1 MKRIE
6 MTGKRFGRL
15 VVTKFAYTKY
25 IKPRCARAMW
35 YCNCDCGNED
45 IIVEGYKL
53 RSGNTQSCGCLRL
66 DKLREAI
73 VVDLTNKKF
82 GKLTALYPVTD
93 TSKGRMKWFCKCD
106 CENTCIVDEYHLQ
119 SGNTQSCGCI
129 KSKGEEKI
137 QKILS
142 DLGIKFH
149 KEHTFQ
155 DCINPETGAKLKFDF
170 YLKDYNICIEYN
182 GIQHYQYREG
192 SYFSKEAVLGIQKRD
207 KIKQDYCRHNSI
219 PLIIIPYIDIDDID
233 DNYLLQK
240 IFSKGV

>member
-1 MKRIE
+1 MPE
-6 MTGKRFGRL
+6 VL
-15 VVTKFAYTKY
+15 
-25 IKPRCARAMW
+25 
-35 YCNCDCGNED
+35 
-45 IIVEGYKL
+45 
-53 RSGNTQSCGCLRL
+53 SHL

-73 VVDLTNKKF
+73 VVDLTDKKF
-82 GKLTALYPVTD
+82 GKLTALYPVTN

-106 CENTCIVDEYHLQ
+106 CGNTCIVDEDRLQ

-142 DLGIKFH
+142 NLGIKFH
-149 KEHTFQ
+149 KEYIFQ
-155 DCINPETGAKLKFDF
+155 DCINPETGAKLRFDF
-170 YLKDYNICIEYN
+170 YLEDYNICIEYN

-192 SYFSKEAVLGIQKRD
+192 GYFSKESVLDIQKRD
-207 KIKQDYCRHNSI
+207 KIKQDYCQHNSI